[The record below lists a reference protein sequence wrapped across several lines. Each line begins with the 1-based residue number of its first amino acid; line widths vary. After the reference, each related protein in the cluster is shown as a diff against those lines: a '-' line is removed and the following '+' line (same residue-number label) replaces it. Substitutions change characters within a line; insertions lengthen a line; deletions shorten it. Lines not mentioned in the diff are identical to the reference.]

1 MKIVIVDDERP
12 ARSELKY
19 LVEQCR
25 PEWKILETS
34 NCEEMMQLME
44 KEHPDG
50 GFVDIQ
56 LVDMNGTT
64 LASMVL
70 NKNPEFALV
79 FATAYQE
86 YAVKAFELGALDYL
100 LKPYSM
106 EQVERAARRIEER
119 VSGKR
124 EKQEEKYE
132 EERSKLTIVGS
143 TGVELIDISKI
154 IYISTED
161 RGCNIHLQDKSFF
174 QNQSLNYY
182 EERLER
188 HHFFRIYKSFLI
200 NLDYIEKFVPSYNNG
215 YGVCLK
221 HIEKEIFPIGRTQ
234 CKELRKMFEF

>member
-19 LVEQCR
+19 LLEQCR
-25 PEWKILETS
+25 PEWKLIEAS
-34 NCEEMMQLME
+34 NCEEMMQVME

-56 LVDMNGTT
+56 LGDMNGTT
-64 LASMVL
+64 LASMLL

-100 LKPYSM
+100 LKPYSV
-106 EQVERAARRIEER
+106 EQVERAAKRIEER
-119 VSGKR
+119 VAGRR
-124 EKQEEKYE
+124 EKHE
-132 EERSKLTIVGS
+132 EELSKLTIVGS
-143 TGVELIDISKI
+143 TGVELIDISDI

-161 RGCNIHLQDKSFF
+161 RGCNLQDKSFF

-188 HHFFRIYKSFLI
+188 YHFFRIYKSFLI

-221 HIEKEIFPIGRTQ
+221 YIEKEIFPIGRAQ